1 MQWEGGGGGGGGGA
15 PARRGFEP
23 RAGVQVRC
31 VRTMWCAG
39 SAYDTMR
46 AYSEALSTRLSSMV
60 SPSRTSTR
68 VSPYDAKPSSLERR
82 RTYV

>member
-1 MQWEGGGGGGGGGA
+1 
-15 PARRGFEP
+15 
-23 RAGVQVRC
+23 
-31 VRTMWCAG
+31 MWRAG